1 MGLVKATN
9 EGGRGKAKKKKEKN
23 MRTDRLEPIETKGDG
38 EPPRVFWSLISL
50 SQSPHVAIIHNQY
63 YPSKI
68 KLREVP
74 LSLCT
79 HTEILKNSSM
89 LEASSWR
96 SFLKHTIMKSRK

>member
-1 MGLVKATN
+1 
-9 EGGRGKAKKKKEKN
+9 
-23 MRTDRLEPIETKGDG
+23 MRTDRIEPIETQGDG
-38 EPPRVFWSLISL
+38 EPPRVFEHVFLSLISL
-50 SQSPHVAIIHNQY
+50 SQSPHVAITHNQY

-89 LEASSWR
+89 LEASSWC
-96 SFLKHTIMKSRK
+96 SFLKHTIMKRRK